1 MRKTNSDYRIYKPNY
16 LQVKEIDRE
25 HKNFKENY
33 WLMDKDYKSQNQDY
47 LLANVKD
54 RDCTNY
60 KLDYLEVREINKDYC
75 NYKRSYQQAKEI
87 D

>member
-33 WLMDKDYKSQNQDY
+33 WLMDKDYKS
-47 LLANVKD
+47 
-54 RDCTNY
+54 
-60 KLDYLEVREINKDYC
+60 
-75 NYKRSYQQAKEI
+75 
-87 D
+87 